1 MRVDIEKIHRKED
14 ERVLISCVEVTQD
27 IDDIRNYAVHKGAG
41 LIGLTDQNHIERFLL
56 ENVYYFEAIDEKVFA
71 YTGEKVYEI
80 KSRLYEVEKA
90 YSAHRFVRC
99 SKSVVVNLMLIASI
113 SPALNGRFFAHMK
126 NGEKLIISRQYAPFL
141 R

>member
-1 MRVDIEKIHRKED
+1 MRVDIEKIRRKEE
-14 ERVLISCVEVTQD
+14 ERILISCVEVTQD
-27 IDDIRNYAVHKGAG
+27 IDDIRNYALHKGT
-41 LIGLTDQNHIERFLL
+41 GLTGLTEQNHTERFLL

-71 YTGEKVYEI
+71 YTGKKVYEI
-80 KSRLYEVEKA
+80 KSRLYEVEKT

-113 SPALNGRFFAHMK
+113 SPALNGRFYAHMK
-126 NGEKLIISRQYAPFL
+126 NGQKLIISRQYAPFL